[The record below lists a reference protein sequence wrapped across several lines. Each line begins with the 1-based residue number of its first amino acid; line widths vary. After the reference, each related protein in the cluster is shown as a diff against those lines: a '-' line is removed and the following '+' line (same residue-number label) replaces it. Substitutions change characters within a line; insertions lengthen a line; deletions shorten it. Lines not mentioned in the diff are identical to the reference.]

1 MRFATLLLLVSV
13 MLGSAA
19 CAKKSTDPSQSPAPP
34 VLQIVK
40 IDPDSQSR
48 VGIVIEPAGAD
59 TAAMRVEL
67 PGTLEY
73 VADQFAEVG
82 YVAEGRITAVHANVG
97 DTVKRGQPLL
107 TMLIPEI
114 TGAQAQALSAQA
126 TLDVA
131 RDRAKREAALLRDQ
145 LTSRADEEVARGR
158 ATVAEADLAA
168 AKAKLALLGAQV
180 PESSQGIRGHG
191 QVTLTAPIAGV
202 VVSRDAVLGAFVE
215 PRDTVFSIADTR
227 TLWAVLE
234 VFESDLSSVHEGAT
248 VELSVDAIPGKTITG
263 KVAMLE
269 HEVSATSRALRAR
282 VVVSNADG
290 ALRRGLFVR
299 AHVPIADVGAP
310 SLLVPQSA
318 VQPLG
323 EREVVFVER
332 DRGVF
337 EVRTVVT
344 RPRTSQVLRVES
356 GLSPGEKIA
365 VRGAFLLRGEVTKQ

>member
-1 MRFATLLLLVSV
+1 MRFATLLLIVSLIV
-13 MLGSAA
+13 GSSA
-19 CAKKSTDPSQSPAPP
+19 CAKKDADRSQAPAAPA
-34 VLQIVK
+34 LQLIK
-40 IDPDSQSR
+40 IDPDSEAR
-48 VGIVIEPAGAD
+48 VGIVVEPAGAD
-59 TAAMRVEL
+59 SAAMRVEL

-73 VADQFAEVG
+73 VIDQFAEVG
-82 YVAEGRITAVHANVG
+82 YVAEGRITSVHANVG

-126 TLDVA
+126 TLEVA
-131 RDRAKREAALLRDQ
+131 RDRAKREAALLEDQ
-145 LTSRADEEVARGR
+145 LTSRADEEAARGKK
-158 ATVAEADLAA
+158 TMAEADLAA

-180 PESSQGIRGHG
+180 PESSQGIRGNG
-191 QVTLTAPIAGV
+191 LVTLTAPIAGV

-234 VFESDLSSVHEGAT
+234 VFESDVSLVREGT
-248 VELSVDAIPGKTITG
+248 NVELSVDALPGKTLTG
-263 KVAMLE
+263 KVATLE

-282 VVVSNADG
+282 VVVPNADG

-299 AHVPIADVGAP
+299 AHLPIADTGP
-310 SLLVPQSA
+310 HSLLVPQSA

-323 EREVVFVER
+323 DREVVFVER